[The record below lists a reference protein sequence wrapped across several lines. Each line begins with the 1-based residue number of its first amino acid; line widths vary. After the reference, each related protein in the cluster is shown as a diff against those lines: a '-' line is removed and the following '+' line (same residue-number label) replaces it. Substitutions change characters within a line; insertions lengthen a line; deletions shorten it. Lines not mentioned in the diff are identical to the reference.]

1 MCAQEAYKMVDK
13 AKGGKVSAE
22 KRLADAAGKMDAMET
37 EMSTLKRII
46 HSSQQPQTQSSS
58 SRKGSTSSLS
68 LPHSHSPSQHQK
80 RSSIKRA
87 VHKIQKRTG

>member
-1 MCAQEAYKMVDK
+1 MVDK

-22 KRLADAAGKMDAMET
+22 KRLADAAGKIDAMET

-46 HSSQQPQTQSSS
+46 QNPPPAHSVSKTTGASPNTLHLPQ
-58 SRKGSTSSLS
+58 L
-68 LPHSHSPSQHQK
+68 HSPSQKHIK

>member
-1 MCAQEAYKMVDK
+1 MVDE

-22 KRLADAAGKMDAMET
+22 KRLADAAGKIDAMET

-46 HSSQQPQTQSSS
+46 QSSQHQPQIRSSS
-58 SRKGSTSSLS
+58 SFSSTTGATSSKSLS
-68 LPHSHSPSQHQK
+68 LPRSGISPSQKHIK
-80 RSSIKRA
+80 RSSIRRA

>member
-1 MCAQEAYKMVDK
+1 MVDE

-22 KRLADAAGKMDAMET
+22 KRLADAAGKIDAMET

-46 HSSQQPQTQSSS
+46 QTSQHQPQIRSSS
-58 SRKGSTSSLS
+58 SSSTTGAASSKTLS
-68 LPHSHSPSQHQK
+68 LPRSGISLSQKHIK
-80 RSSIKRA
+80 RSSIRRA